1 MRTVMTLIKLNRCSG
16 LSESSL
22 GAQVI
27 LLDLPCS
34 SSFIF
39 HKERNVLVNYKVC
52 SNIFHIAKCLNVSH
66 DFHHILSYK
75 RALYVTIALKW

>member
-1 MRTVMTLIKLNRCSG
+1 MRKVLIRIRLGGCSG
-16 LSESSL
+16 LSEYSL

-39 HKERNVLVNYKVC
+39 HNGK
-52 SNIFHIAKCLNVSH
+52 KCTDKLLSMSAIYFILQN
-66 DFHHILSYK
+66 DFRHILSYK
-75 RALYVTIALKW
+75 RAVCVTKALKW